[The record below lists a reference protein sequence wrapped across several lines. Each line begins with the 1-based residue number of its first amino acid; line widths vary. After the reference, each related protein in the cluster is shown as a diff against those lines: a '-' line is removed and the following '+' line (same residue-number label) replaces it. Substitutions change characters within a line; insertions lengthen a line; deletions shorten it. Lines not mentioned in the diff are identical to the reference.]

1 MTPYSV
7 LQSDH
12 QPGAFVITVVSAR
25 AAQIY
30 ARLLAERFPGNKFAI
45 QEGGAWGAPDCH
57 PSIRDGARS
66 FELERLAAAMLTH
79 DAEMNPE
86 GLPKWHVY
94 FLRSA
99 HAPAATLCRA
109 YADHDTAMRSRTFSS
124 PDYLGTA
131 IFYGDLPTPHDLGVM
146 LEDFQASKEA
156 IA

>member
-45 QEGGAWGAPDCH
+45 QEGGAWGAPDCL
-57 PSIRDGARS
+57 PSIRDGART
-66 FELERLAAAMLTH
+66 FELERLAAEMLKR
-79 DAEMNPE
+79 DADTNPQ
-86 GLPKWHVY
+86 GLAKWHVY

-99 HAPAATLCRA
+99 HAPAATLCRV
-109 YADHDTAMRSRTFSS
+109 YADHDMAMRSRTFSS

-146 LEDFQASKEA
+146 LEDFLASKEA